1 MSSPLNKSVL
11 LASLFLTPTLAL
23 AEMTNGDF
31 EQWSSSSPTGW
42 NTIDSGISVSQ
53 ETSIVKSGSNAAKVA
68 VNTGTQSNTDFQQ
81 SVSVVSGQTYNFSVS
96 VYHTEGN
103 VKARLYVDGYQNY
116 SVPSNQVNG
125 RILLIRTRPAVP
137 RALTSGCASMTSLDL
152 MVPKSFT

>member
-1 MSSPLNKSVL
+1 
-11 LASLFLTPTLAL
+11 
-23 AEMTNGDF
+23 MTNGDF

-53 ETSIVKSGSNAAKVA
+53 ETSIVKSGSNAAKVT

-116 SVPSNQVNG
+116 SVPSQTGQWQDIAYSYTASSTKNINVG
-125 RILLIRTRPAVP
+125 LRFYDESGFDGSEVVYIDLSLIHI
-137 RALTSGCASMTSLDL
+137 
-152 MVPKSFT
+152 